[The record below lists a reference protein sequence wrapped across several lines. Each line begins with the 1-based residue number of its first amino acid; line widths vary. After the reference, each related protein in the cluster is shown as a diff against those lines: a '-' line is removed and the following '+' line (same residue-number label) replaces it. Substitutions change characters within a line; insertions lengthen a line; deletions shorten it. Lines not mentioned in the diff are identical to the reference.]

1 MSSNKDWQK
10 PLKELQPG
18 DEGYTRPKDYI
29 VGKHG
34 DDFIDM
40 DPDVVITGF
49 PVKDLQDVPIRREDT
64 GDIIINIGGE
74 KRQVIVADKLT
85 EDYFRPL
92 PV

>member
-1 MSSNKDWQK
+1 
-10 PLKELQPG
+10 
-18 DEGYTRPKDYI
+18 
-29 VGKHG
+29 
-34 DDFIDM
+34 M